1 MIQINLHDYRDEL
14 RKIEIQKRV
23 VKCIAVVIMAILLI
37 VILGLV
43 EQAQLDSLGIE
54 TRKLE
59 SQVASLKSQ
68 ADKVKAMQA
77 KKKRLQDIIAGIEGL
92 RERQMPASTIV
103 SDLNLMIPD
112 DLWLGSIVQR
122 DFKELKKKNVPN
134 IMYGDPKKKKKKKRR
149 RKNKGI
155 APKEFVEISGYALT
169 ENGVAEYL
177 KRLQKIPYYKTT
189 FLFKSSLTYIGGQAV
204 HKFIIY
210 CYMPKMEKKKSA

>member
-68 ADKVKAMQA
+68 VDKVKAMQA

-103 SDLNLMIPD
+103 
-112 DLWLGSIVQR
+112 R
-122 DFKELKKKNVPN
+122 D
-134 IMYGDPKKKKKKKRR
+134 
-149 RKNKGI
+149 RKS
-155 APKEFVEISGYALT
+155 V
-169 ENGVAEYL
+169 V
-177 KRLQKIPYYKTT
+177 
-189 FLFKSSLTYIGGQAV
+189 
-204 HKFIIY
+204 
-210 CYMPKMEKKKSA
+210 